1 MTEAS
6 YKKYNFIFGIL
17 IFIAIVLVII
27 GLCYLFPSESCG
39 SMNTTEGSSTQAS
52 PDGTSC
58 QDPTSTGWWLIA
70 FGVVFFIIA
79 GVYQTRRNKSQYL
92 TLEEKTT
99 TTKTPVPS
107 KTVTVEVLPESTT
120 DRL

>member
-6 YKKYNFIFGIL
+6 YKKYNFIFWVL
-17 IFIAIVLVII
+17 IAIAIIFVII

-70 FGVVFFIIA
+70 FGVVFFILA
-79 GVYQTRRNKSQYL
+79 GVYQTRRTKSQYV
-92 TLEEKTT
+92 TLEDKTTTT
-99 TTKTPVPS
+99 TTKTPR
-107 KTVTVEVLPESTT
+107 TVEVLDT
-120 DRL
+120 DKLL